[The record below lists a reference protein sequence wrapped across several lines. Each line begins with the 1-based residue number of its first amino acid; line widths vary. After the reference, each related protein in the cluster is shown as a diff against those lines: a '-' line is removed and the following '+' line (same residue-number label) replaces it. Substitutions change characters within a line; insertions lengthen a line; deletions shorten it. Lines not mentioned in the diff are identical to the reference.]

1 MADAGDS
8 KSPGPQGREGST
20 PSSGTTRSGTLLSSW
35 PGVRD
40 LICIPRSDAPRVS
53 IVVPSAA
60 DQQLLFA
67 CLRSLERHLP
77 ASIPTETIVVLD
89 GAPEGAAA
97 LVEAAA
103 PGARVVASSVRLG
116 LARSGNHGRRVARG
130 KLLALLHDDSEI
142 EAGWLEAL
150 VAAADAHPEAGAF
163 GGLVLFPDGKLQGAG
178 VILWRDGGTSPPW
191 AGAPPLPESFDRSR
205 AVDFC
210 GSNALLV
217 RTAAWDAAGGL
228 DERFFPAYFADADL
242 AMGLRE
248 RGWSVLFEPR
258 ARNRHRRGSSS
269 RREFQEWVSGRNRG
283 AFVAKWA
290 RALEDH
296 EPWDGRSPQSIA
308 SALTRSAERA
318 AHLATGPRRS
328 VPHPVGEDE
337 PVPEDERRAL
347 EQDLALQR
355 EWAKVLESRLDEIRA
370 DVAAARAETLAARKE
385 AILERG
391 AFEGLLW
398 WRLYVR
404 LLPVLGPLRAL
415 ARRFSRPGSSSRTG

>member
-8 KSPGPQGREGST
+8 KSPGPKGREGST
-20 PSSGTTRSGTLLSSW
+20 PSSGTTRSGTLLSSR

-89 GAPEGAAA
+89 GAPGSAAA

-103 PGARVVASSVRLG
+103 PGARIVASSVRLG
-116 LARSGNHGRRVARG
+116 LARSGNRGRRAARG
-130 KLLALLHDDSEI
+130 DLLALLHDDSTI
-142 EAGWLEAL
+142 DAGWLEAL

-163 GGLVLFPDGKLQGAG
+163 GGLVLFPDGTPQTAG
-178 VILWRDGGTSPPW
+178 VVLFRDGAAVSPW
-191 AGAPPLPESFDRSR
+191 AGAPPPADTFDRAR
-205 AVDFC
+205 AADFC
-210 GSNALLV
+210 GSSALLV
-217 RTAAWDAAGGL
+217 RAAAWDAAGGL
-228 DERFFPAYFADADL
+228 DKRFFPAYFVDADFAL
-242 AMGLRE
+242 SLRE
-248 RGWSVLFEPR
+248 AGWSVRFEPG
-258 ARNRHRRGSSS
+258 ARSRHRGGSSS
-269 RREFQEWVSGRNRG
+269 RRDFQEWVSGRNRG

-290 RALEDH
+290 RALQDH

-308 SALTRSAERA
+308 RALARSAERA
-318 AHLATGPRRS
+318 AHLAAGPRRS
-328 VPHPVGEDE
+328 VSRPAREDE
-337 PVPEDERRAL
+337 PVPEDERQAL
-347 EQDLALQR
+347 EQDLALHR
-355 EWAKVLESRLDEIRA
+355 EWAKVLASRLDVVRS
-370 DVAAARAETLAARKE
+370 DVAAARAETLAARNH

-415 ARRFSRPGSSSRTG
+415 ARRLSRPGSSSRTG